1 MNSNQDASAAV
12 RKTHAT
18 SATKAHGS
26 RNRGSIAGVHERK
39 TQGSMTDQALQGP
52 KNGPQ
57 RRKTDLDE
65 KFLM

>member
-1 MNSNQDASAAV
+1 M

-18 SATKAHGS
+18 SATKAQGS
-26 RNRGSIAGVHERK
+26 MRRGSIAGVHEK
-39 TQGSMTDQALQGP
+39 NTKQLTNQALQGP

-57 RRKTDLDE
+57 QRKTDLDE